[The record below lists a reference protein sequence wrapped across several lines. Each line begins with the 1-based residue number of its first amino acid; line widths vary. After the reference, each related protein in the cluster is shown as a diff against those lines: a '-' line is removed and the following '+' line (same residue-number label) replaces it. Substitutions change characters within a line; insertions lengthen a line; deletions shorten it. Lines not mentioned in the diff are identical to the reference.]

1 MSEVDIDFH
10 VEFKDARTRNVINS
24 LLASYDH
31 DNSRK
36 KSYRKQLEILESAG
50 MNGDRLF
57 NDDTSDCD
65 ISDIESIGDKTLR
78 FHLFGGVHGGTHFY
92 ERLLS
97 MLLESGPMKVYT
109 LVYNN
114 QVGEIEAYAYKD
126 GAEAH
131 YYTGENGASDDLLFD
146 ILGQENTLD
155 LLIHMHSEGKL
166 TMAEHEPELINGV
179 DVKVL
184 EDEELYD
191 AQILSY
197 LKSGA
202 IFGIAVFL
210 VGWLVLEYFW
220 TSLLGGVV
228 TAVIVTFTGA
238 FKLQNALDKYDQEVD
253 QMIKEDAEELGISE
267 DQVQALIQYLEQ
279 SMNCAEESAK

>member
-1 MSEVDIDFH
+1 
-10 VEFKDARTRNVINS
+10 
-24 LLASYDH
+24 
-31 DNSRK
+31 
-36 KSYRKQLEILESAG
+36 
-50 MNGDRLF
+50 
-57 NDDTSDCD
+57 
-65 ISDIESIGDKTLR
+65 
-78 FHLFGGVHGGTHFY
+78 
-92 ERLLS
+92 
-97 MLLESGPMKVYT
+97 MLLETGPMKVYT

-114 QVGEIEAYAYKD
+114 QVGEIEAYAYED
-126 GAEAH
+126 GAEAR

-146 ILGQENTLD
+146 ILEQENTLD

-166 TMAEHEPELINGV
+166 TMPEHKPELINGV

-202 IFGIAVFL
+202 ISGVAVFL

-220 TSLLGGVV
+220 TSLIGGVV
-228 TAVIVTFTGA
+228 TAIIVTFTGA

-253 QMIKEDAEELGISE
+253 QMIKEDVEELGISE
-267 DQVQALIQYLEQ
+267 DQAQALMQYLEQ
-279 SMNCAEESAK
+279 SMTRANESAK